1 MSKRKRSPTKD
12 AGQHRILPILFALV
26 ASIPSSQCLRIDP
39 ARTEFKK
46 TQTPENG
53 AVKQYSRIDRTQ
65 SRRGKFFICLKYKP
79 LKRKK
84 WGANKTNL
92 HRISDGEPYHSE
104 REAEREVLAHRMML
118 EGFVRGE
125 GDDSKEFFE
134 SQAMVSAR
142 EKAEAEA
149 MQTEFTRSL
158 DNAAAAND
166 GSSHEH
172 AHAHIHARA
181 SHLVR
186 ATHHLLSPP
195 HQIHHHHHHRALP
208 LLRLVSRAHQ
218 QGLFRGVGRPVSR
231 HAPAPNTR
239 TSCPAAAAAGHRFR
253 LLPTQCSRSISP
265 LRIAAGGRAL

>member
-53 AVKQYSRIDRTQ
+53 AVKQYSRIDR
-65 SRRGKFFICLKYKP
+65 RRGKFFICLKYKP

-118 EGFVRGE
+118 EGCVRGE

-195 HQIHHHHHHRALP
+195 HQIHHHQHHRALP
-208 LLRLVSRAHQ
+208 LLRL
-218 QGLFRGVGRPVSR
+218 VSR

-253 LLPTQCSRSISP
+253 LLPTLCSRSISP